1 MRATFSVVIL
11 LLSLKKSECKYVEG
25 HLVTSET
32 WAFVARFC
40 FLSAEGKFEYGLE
53 YDKDYA
59 VQNLLLY
66 YDTIHQWPSVY
77 KTNKSCLEKESVLNI
92 AQNQVINLT
101 TELPKHS
108 GCIESL
114 SGGKSV
120 WVCHNIRSFRS
131 SRERWWFIAF
141 SNCNSTKG
149 LNVRYKFLMTN
160 GPPGDF
166 WSEHFSADEF
176 YILPIL
182 MAFSVCYMFMI
193 LSVVIFAVELRSRQ
207 LLHTTYKIYTFSVV
221 LQGWGVSMLSI
232 AVVQFAHDGVGFPSV
247 KTFGQMLESGS
258 EISFLLVLLLL
269 AKGYTVTRGRL
280 KASGAAKLAVFMTFC
295 SITHACL
302 FLYQSMFFD
311 PGEVLYLYESPPG
324 YGLIFLRLMAWWMFV
339 YSIVFTLKHYPE
351 KSPFYYPFNLVGT
364 IWFVAG
370 PIFIIIANNCIDKWV
385 RETVVCAVEH
395 AIIFGGHMMFLILT
409 RPSRANKN
417 FPYHVR
423 TTQVGVMEELEITF
437 GGAAEN
443 CLDHFSHHPYAPST
457 VPLALS
463 APCPQYPAPDW
474 MTNVPVELFS
484 VSRAVA
490 VNPNVTNG
498 FLTQPPTESVNEGEQ
513 TRENHIITR
522 ESLNNLRAA

>member
-1 MRATFSVVIL
+1 MRATCSVIL
-11 LLSLKKSECKYVEG
+11 FLLLLVRRSGCKFVEG

-40 FLSAEGKFEYGLE
+40 FLSTEGKFEYGLE
-53 YDKDYA
+53 YEKGYA

-66 YDTIHQWPSVY
+66 YDSIQQWPSVY
-77 KTNKSCLEKESVLNI
+77 KTNKSCLEKESVLSI
-92 AQNQVINLT
+92 AQNQIINLT

-108 GCIESL
+108 GCIERL
-114 SGGKSV
+114 TEGKSV
-120 WVCHNIRSFRS
+120 WVCHNVRSFMS

-160 GPPGDF
+160 GPPGDL
-166 WSEHFSADEF
+166 WSEHFSADEY

-182 MAFSVCYMFMI
+182 LAFCISYMLMI
-193 LSVVIFAVELRSRQ
+193 LCVVIFA
-207 LLHTTYKIYTFSVV
+207 
-221 LQGWGVSMLSI
+221 GWGVSMQSVS
-232 AVVQFAHDGVGFPSV
+232 VVQFAHDGIGFPAIRI
-247 KTFGQMLESGS
+247 FGRMLESGS

-280 KASGAAKLAVFMTFC
+280 KAAGAAKLAVFMTFC

-302 FLYQSMFFD
+302 FFYQSMFFD
-311 PGEVLYLYESPPG
+311 PAEVLYLYESPPG

-351 KSPFYYPFNLVGT
+351 KSPFYYPFNLLGT

-395 AIIFGGHMMFLILT
+395 GIIFGGHVMFLILT

-423 TTQVGVMEELEITF
+423 TTQVGVMEELEITY
-437 GGAAEN
+437 GGAADN
-443 CLDHFSHHPYAPST
+443 SLDHFSHHPYAPST
-457 VPLALS
+457 IPLALS
-463 APCPQYPAPDW
+463 APCPQLPLADW

-490 VNPNVTNG
+490 MNPNVANG
-498 FLTQPPTESVNEGEQ
+498 FLSQPPAEDVNEREQ
-513 TRENHIITR
+513 TSENHTIIR
-522 ESLNNLRAA
+522 NSLNNLQAS